1 MKDGKKIE
9 VFMNEKGQYYR
20 KDANG
25 KTILLNDTELAAI
38 QTEKITVQVMQ
49 NFIVDKNGKRQEVLT
64 DDKGNPFYI
73 NENGDKVFVP
83 K

>member
-1 MKDGKKIE
+1 MVEKVITTNFIMKDGKKIE

-38 QTEKITVQVMQ
+38 QTEKITV
-49 NFIVDKNGKRQEVLT
+49 
-64 DDKGNPFYI
+64 
-73 NENGDKVFVP
+73 
-83 K
+83 